1 MDKREEDILDDILDG
16 EESELPVIPETLR
29 GDHND
34 GEETENK
41 EDKNDKNEADKINKP
56 EEESAD
62 TPDLSGFLDDNTEVD
77 VDGDYNIDPDLDK
90 ELSKFSDDGSEDS
103 EKESKKSTEEREE
116 REKIEKETFEKIARD
131 KKKRFILIRNIAAIF
146 LAVVIVL
153 GGAYLA
159 LIQFDIFGIDLM
171 NDRYIMTFDDKKIS
185 MEEFKLFLLYNE
197 GGDAPKQSAVDMLID
212 FLVLEKE
219 VTERNIHFTEE
230 NKSYIKLYVDN
241 IQNHFKTNKLKLPKI
256 SDERWELI
264 YGISIVE
271 EIRYEILDELLKDIL
286 IQTNYKIDEAD
297 YAAELAS
304 YRSSEKVLKYILT
317 ETQEEIQTA
326 YDALLGGLFF
336 EEAVKQYSLAYNEY
350 SDIPTVELSQ
360 IGLDE
365 DDHSNIMALKEN
377 EYSEIIDLEDI
388 FVIFLVATDKEVE
401 EGFRKT
407 YVDYY
412 QWQVLVSAYD
422 SWNSDAK
429 VDINVRAFD
438 KFDEQKYF
446 DSVTPKE

>member
-1 MDKREEDILDDILDG
+1 
-16 EESELPVIPETLR
+16 
-29 GDHND
+29 
-34 GEETENK
+34 
-41 EDKNDKNEADKINKP
+41 
-56 EEESAD
+56 
-62 TPDLSGFLDDNTEVD
+62 
-77 VDGDYNIDPDLDK
+77 
-90 ELSKFSDDGSEDS
+90 
-103 EKESKKSTEEREE
+103 
-116 REKIEKETFEKIARD
+116 
-131 KKKRFILIRNIAAIF
+131 
-146 LAVVIVL
+146 
-153 GGAYLA
+153 
-159 LIQFDIFGIDLM
+159 
-171 NDRYIMTFDDKKIS
+171 
-185 MEEFKLFLLYNE
+185 
-197 GGDAPKQSAVDMLID
+197 
-212 FLVLEKE
+212 LVLEKE

-326 YDALLGGLFF
+326 YDALLGGLSF